1 MEGCFAFVL
10 KFLREVSITRGGV
23 IRYSTVFLQ
32 VYMSFFSDRAGKAV
46 TYFSEQASN
55 CKFAIVLSLL
65 SISYSNGYS
74 IVIFFIK

>member
-10 KFLREVSITRGGV
+10 KFLREVSIARGGGDQ
-23 IRYSTVFLQ
+23 IQFLQ
-32 VYMSFFSDRAGKAV
+32 VYMSFFSDRAEKTV

-65 SISYSNGYS
+65 SIYYSNGYS